1 MNLPCA
7 LLTRPAGRNETLSAA
22 LAAQG
27 FSSLVLPAL
36 SLEPQ
41 DLSETQWQD
50 PKDFD
55 LMLFV
60 SSSAVKFYFAA
71 LQARGQNWPD
81 KVLLAAVGFATAAC
95 LRAQPGVSPEAV
107 LHPEGVDSLQD
118 SEALWAVLEPRLAQ
132 LERVLIVRG
141 HSGREWLGQ
150 QLENHGIQVQRL
162 AIYQRSPA
170 KWSVQQG
177 RQIRDSLQ
185 VGRLAVL
192 LSSSQSADAVFAN
205 VQSLGLTDVWS
216 QCAYVVIH
224 PRIEEHLQSLLL
236 QAGITAPPMVKRCTP
251 DDDDIVAAMMA
262 VLSRD

>member
-55 LMLFV
+55 LVLFV

-177 RQIRDSLQ
+177 RQIRGSLQ
-185 VGRLAVL
+185 AGRLAVL

>member
-1 MNLPCA
+1 MNLPCV

-36 SLEPQ
+36 SLEAQ
-41 DLSETQWQD
+41 NLSEAQWQD

-55 LMLFV
+55 LVLFV
-60 SSSAVKFYFAA
+60 SSSAVNFYFAA
-71 LQARGQNWPD
+71 LQARGQSWPD

-95 LRAQPGVSPEAV
+95 LRAQPGVSPDAV
-107 LHPEGVDSLQD
+107 LHPESVDSLQD
-118 SEALWAVLEPRLAQ
+118 SEALWTVLEPRLAQ

-150 QLENHGIQVQRL
+150 QLENHGIEVQRL

-170 KWSVQQG
+170 QWSAEQG
-177 RQIRDSLQ
+177 CQIRDSLQ
-185 VGRLAVL
+185 AGRLAVL

-205 VQSLGLTDVWS
+205 VQSLGLQDVWA

-236 QAGITAPPMVKRCTP
+236 QAGIAAPPMVKRCTP
-251 DDDDIVAAMMA
+251 DDDDIVAALMA

>member
-55 LMLFV
+55 LVLFV
-60 SSSAVKFYFAA
+60 SSSAVKFYFAT

-185 VGRLAVL
+185 AGRLAVL

>member
-55 LMLFV
+55 LVLFV

-107 LHPEGVDSLQD
+107 LHPAGVDSLQD

-170 KWSVQQG
+170 KWSMQQG

-185 VGRLAVL
+185 AGRLAVL

>member
-55 LMLFV
+55 LVLFV

-185 VGRLAVL
+185 AGRLAVL

-262 VLSRD
+262 GLSRD

>member
-55 LMLFV
+55 LVLFV

-185 VGRLAVL
+185 AGRLAVL

>member
-41 DLSETQWQD
+41 NLSETQWQD

-55 LMLFV
+55 LVLFV

-170 KWSVQQG
+170 KWSMQQG

-185 VGRLAVL
+185 AGRLAVL

>member
-1 MNLPCA
+1 MNLPCV

-36 SLEPQ
+36 KLEAQ
-41 DLSETQWQD
+41 NLSEEQWQD
-50 PKDFD
+50 PQDFD
-55 LMLFV
+55 LVLFV
-60 SSSAVKFYFAA
+60 SSSAVNFYFAA
-71 LQARGQNWPD
+71 LQARGQRWPD

-95 LRAQPGVSPEAV
+95 LRAQPGVTPEAV
-107 LHPEGVDSLQD
+107 LHPESADSLQD
-118 SEALWAVLEPRLAQ
+118 SEALWTLLEPRLAQ

-150 QLENHGIQVQRL
+150 QLESHGIQVQRL

-170 KWSVQQG
+170 KWSMQQG

-185 VGRLAVL
+185 AGRLAVL

>member
-1 MNLPCA
+1 MNLPCV

-36 SLEPQ
+36 KLEAQ
-41 DLSETQWQD
+41 NLSEEQWQD
-50 PKDFD
+50 PQDFD
-55 LMLFV
+55 LVLFV
-60 SSSAVKFYFAA
+60 SSSAVNFYFAA
-71 LQARGQNWPD
+71 LQARGQRWPD

-95 LRAQPGVSPEAV
+95 LRAQPGVTPEAV
-107 LHPEGVDSLQD
+107 LHPESADSLQD
-118 SEALWAVLEPRLAQ
+118 SEALWTVLEPRLAQ

-150 QLENHGIQVQRL
+150 QLESHGIQVQRL

-170 KWSVQQG
+170 QWSAEQG

-185 VGRLAVL
+185 AGRLAVL
-192 LSSSQSADAVFAN
+192 LSSSQSADAIFAN
-205 VQSLGLTDVWS
+205 AQSLGLLDVWAR
-216 QCAYVVIH
+216 CAYVVIH

-236 QAGITAPPMVKRCTP
+236 QAGIAAPPVVKRCTP
-251 DDDDIVAAMMA
+251 DDDDIVAALMA

>member
-55 LMLFV
+55 LVLFV

-170 KWSVQQG
+170 KWSMQQG

-185 VGRLAVL
+185 AGRLAVL